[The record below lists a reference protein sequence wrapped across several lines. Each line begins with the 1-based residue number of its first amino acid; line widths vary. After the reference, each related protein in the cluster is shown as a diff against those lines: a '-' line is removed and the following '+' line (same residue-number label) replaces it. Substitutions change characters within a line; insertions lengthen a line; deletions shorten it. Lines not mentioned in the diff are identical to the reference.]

1 MGKRVVR
8 VVVAVIE
15 HRGRYLITQRN
26 ESAVLPLLWE
36 FPGGRVEDGE
46 SDDHALRR
54 ELRERIGV
62 EVDVTGL
69 MGEHVHEYAGYDVH
83 MHMFACSLN
92 SDTEPKPLAV
102 RDVRWVTSDELSDYE
117 FPPADQQ
124 NMDRLLG
131 FSSQA

>member
-8 VVVAVIE
+8 VVVAVIG

-46 SDDHALRR
+46 TDEQALSR

-62 EVDVTGL
+62 EVEVNEL
-69 MGEHVHEYAGYDVH
+69 MGEHVHEYSGYDVH
-83 MHMFACSLN
+83 MNMFACSLT
-92 SDTEPKPLAV
+92 SISEPKPLAV
-102 RDVRWVTSDELSDYE
+102 KDVRWVTSAELSDYE
-117 FPPADQQ
+117 FPPADQH

>member
-15 HRGRYLITQRN
+15 HHGRYLITQRT

-46 SDDHALRR
+46 TDEHALGR

-62 EVDVTGL
+62 EVEVNSL
-69 MGEHVHEYAGYDVH
+69 IGEHVHEYSGYDVH
-83 MHMFACSLN
+83 LHMFACSLGPGR
-92 SDTEPKPLAV
+92 EPRSLAV
-102 RDVRWVTSDELSDYE
+102 RDVRWVTSAELGDYE
-117 FPPADQQ
+117 FPPADQH